1 MDIAENMRVIIVSKV
16 LEDAG
21 NKQSGFQ
28 RLNEGSRQKFV
39 CFMITERQFLA
50 SHIKA
55 YTV

>member
-16 LEDAG
+16 LEDVG

-28 RLNEGSRQKFV
+28 RLNEGSRQKSV
-39 CFMITERQFLA
+39 CFMITEKQSLA
-50 SHIKA
+50 SHIKD

>member
-28 RLNEGSRQKFV
+28 RLNEGSRLEIRVFYDYPETILG
-39 CFMITERQFLA
+39 F
-50 SHIKA
+50 SH
-55 YTV
+55 